1 MTTRSSR
8 EADMDRRLIELAYRN
23 MPAMLGVTLL
33 ASLGAAMVL
42 ADQGHG
48 WSWGWLGAVA
58 GITLLRHAGW
68 IRYRRAGE
76 AAVSSPGAVRRWRRA
91 YGLGLAASA
100 TTWAV
105 ACVLVT
111 RDVSM
116 SQYTMIIIA
125 SALAGG
131 GTGIVAPM
139 LSEGRLY
146 IALMLLPG
154 SIAMLFGGPG
164 TMVMGL
170 LGFVFFGAMQVVLAN
185 NHAILRRSFALEFE
199 NGALMA
205 DLKRLNAGLETMVA
219 ERTQALAQLA
229 SRDALTGLP
238 NRRGLMDWMEANLPE
253 GAGEAAV
260 LFLDL
265 DRFKQ
270 INDAMGHEIGDQV
283 LRATAQRLA
292 GRAPQNAILAR
303 WGGDEFVMVIAGG
316 QGLRDKARSIAAGL
330 VEAVDYPFEAEGQ
343 NLSLGLSVGVAFYPS
358 DARTHQDAILAADL
372 AVAEVKRRGRGH
384 VLAYS
389 EPYGDTQR
397 RRFDLGRA
405 LGEAIKAGELSLH
418 YQPIVN
424 ARTGRVIS
432 LEALAR
438 WRHPELGDIRPDEF
452 IRLAEETDRI
462 VALGDW
468 VLQRACADA
477 ATWTSPEGP
486 PRVAANISVKQ
497 LLSEGFPVRV
507 LQILT
512 QAGLPPGRLELEVTE
527 SLFDDE
533 HIERMLE
540 AVAAL
545 RAIGVSVHI
554 DDFGVG
560 YSSLSRLHSFP
571 VSAIKID
578 RSFVAQLD
586 GHGRVIVES
595 AVMIARRFGMAVT
608 AEGIET
614 AEQAETMREL
624 GVDYMQGYYFG
635 RPAAEPRLSV
645 EWERKAA

>member
-1 MTTRSSR
+1 MTIRSSR
-8 EADMDRRLIELAYRN
+8 DAETERRLLELAYRN
-23 MPAMLGVTLL
+23 LPSMLGVSLL
-33 ASLGAAMVL
+33 ASLGATIVL
-42 ADQGHG
+42 ANHG
-48 WSWGWLGAVA
+48 NDWVWGWLAVGALISLA
-58 GITLLRHAGW
+58 RQAGW
-68 IRYRRAGE
+68 MCYRAGG
-76 AAVSSPGAVRRWRRA
+76 AASLSTAASLRKWRRA
-91 YGLGLAASA
+91 FAVGLVASGCVWA
-100 TTWAV
+100 FACVAV
-105 ACVLVT
+105 AFDAALP
-111 RDVSM
+111 R
-116 SQYTMIIIA
+116 YTLIIIA

-131 GTGIVAPM
+131 ATGIVAAVLP
-139 LSEGRLY
+139 EGRLY
-146 IALMLLPG
+146 VALLLLPA
-154 SIAMLFGGPG
+154 SIAMLFGDPE
-164 TMVMGL
+164 TLVLGL
-170 LGFVFFGAMQVVLAN
+170 LGFAFCAAMQSVLGN
-185 NHAILRRSFALEFE
+185 NHAISRHSISLEIE
-199 NGALMA
+199 NGALME

-229 SRDALTGLP
+229 SRDALTSLP
-238 NRRGLMDWMEANLPE
+238 NRRGLMDWMQDRLGE
-253 GAGEAAV
+253 GEEAAI

-283 LRATAQRLA
+283 LRATAARLA
-292 GRAPQNAILAR
+292 QRTPENAMLAR

-316 QGLRDKARSIAAGL
+316 AGLRQRARSIAASL

-343 NLSLGLSVGVAFYPS
+343 NLSLGLSVGVAFYPA
-358 DARTHQDAILAADL
+358 DARTHQDAILAADV
-372 AVAEVKRRGRGH
+372 AVAEVKRQGRGH

-389 EPYGDTQR
+389 EPYGETQR

-405 LGEAIKAGELSLH
+405 LGEAIKAGDFTLH

-438 WRHPELGDIRPDEF
+438 WRHAELGDIRPDEF

-477 ATWTSPEGP
+477 ATWASPDGA

-497 LLSEGFPVRV
+497 LLSDGFPVRV
-507 LQILT
+507 MQILT
-512 QAGLPPGRLELEVTE
+512 QAGLPAGRLELEVTE
-527 SLFDDE
+527 SLFDDA
-533 HIERMLE
+533 HIDRMLE

-560 YSSLSRLHSFP
+560 YSSLSRLQSFP

-614 AEQAETMREL
+614 AEQAEAMREL

-635 RPAAEPRLSV
+635 RPAAEPRLTV
-645 EWERKAA
+645 DWTRKAA